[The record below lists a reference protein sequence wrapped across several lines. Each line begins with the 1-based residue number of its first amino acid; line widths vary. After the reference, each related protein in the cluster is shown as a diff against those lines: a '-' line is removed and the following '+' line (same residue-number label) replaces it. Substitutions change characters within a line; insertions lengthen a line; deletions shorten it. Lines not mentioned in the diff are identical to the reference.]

1 MPLSTIALQEGTPQ
15 DAFRR
20 PRGRRRREEAL
31 DPTTVAELSARQ
43 ITRMTRHELVRV
55 VRSARTPAAQRRLEY
70 YDHAT
75 LQRLAYQA
83 RLCCQRR
90 NR

>member
-1 MPLSTIALQEGTPQ
+1 MPLSTTALQEVTPR
-15 DAFRR
+15 DASRR
-20 PRGRRRREEAL
+20 PRGRRPREEAL
-31 DPTTVAELSARQ
+31 DDTMVAELSARQ
-43 ITRMTRHELVRV
+43 ITQMTRRELVRV